1 MATSK
6 KIIVTRPEEDGVAFA
21 QYACDRLNDI
31 SFDDFLFAPML
42 SVAHYDVQLPEFSE
56 GDAVILTSAHAVR
69 VFEGDVADEA
79 WRDLPFYV
87 VGDKCKTAL
96 LQLGAHHIEACAPNV
111 SSLIDALPQRQDM
124 RFWYLRGRDV
134 SYDTR
139 SALHA
144 RGQGIEE
151 LVCYEANMS
160 TQITEECLQSIQS
173 GDVRAITFFSQ
184 RTAQAF
190 CDAMARE
197 PTELP
202 LEDITFLCIS
212 EKVADAFSEIGG
224 QCRVART
231 ADADGMIGLLKGL

>member
-21 QYACDRLNDI
+21 QDACDRLNDL

-42 SVAHYDVQLPEFSE
+42 SVTHYDVQLPEFSE

-69 VFEGDVADEA
+69 VFDEGVADGM

-87 VGDKCKTAL
+87 VGDKCRTAL
-96 LQLGAHHIEACAPNV
+96 LQLGARHIGACAPNV
-111 SSLIDALPQRQDM
+111 SVLLDVLPQRQDT
-124 RFWYLRGRDV
+124 RFLYLRGRDV
-134 SYDTR
+134 SYDIR
-139 SALHA
+139 SVLQA
-144 RGQGIEE
+144 RDQEIEE

-160 TQITEECLQSIQS
+160 AQITEECLQSIQA

-190 CDAMARE
+190 CNVIIRE
-197 PTELP
+197 AVELP
-202 LEDITFLCIS
+202 LEDIAFLCIS

-224 QCRVART
+224 QCLVART
-231 ADADGMIGLLKGL
+231 ADADGMIGLLKDL